1 MTLYRHML
9 DCVFFVGDT
18 ELRMG
23 RDIGVI
29 CEYFYILTNL
39 HFSGIKVGW
48 SGECFVTLQPK
59 KLKEFRIDN

>member
-1 MTLYRHML
+1 
-9 DCVFFVGDT
+9 
-18 ELRMG
+18 MG